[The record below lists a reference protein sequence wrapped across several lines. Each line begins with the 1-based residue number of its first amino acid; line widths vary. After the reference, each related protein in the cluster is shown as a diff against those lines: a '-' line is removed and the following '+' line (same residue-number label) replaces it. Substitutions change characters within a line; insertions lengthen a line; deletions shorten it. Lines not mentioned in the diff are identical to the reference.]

1 MAAAAAPAAQEQAPA
16 VTGEDFPPADD
27 QSRGAK
33 YLRGLGGKSNIKT
46 IDACATRLRL
56 EVADAEKINTPALKT
71 LGARGVVKA
80 AGGAVQVI
88 IGPEADLISDEIK
101 KYLK

>member
-1 MAAAAAPAAQEQAPA
+1 M
-16 VTGEDFPPADD
+16 
-27 QSRGAK
+27 
-33 YLRGLGGKSNIKT
+33 
-46 IDACATRLRL
+46 RL
-56 EVADAEKINTPALKT
+56 EVVDAEKINTPALKA